1 VRDKSC
7 RVFQQQ
13 SLADAL
19 GYDNPQYF
27 RPVGLPDCRI
37 AQLQNWRFG
46 LVFSMVFLSM
56 ALSSESADS
65 ELFGRRDDGGFVVG
79 KNIVGATECG

>member
-1 VRDKSC
+1 
-7 RVFQQQ
+7 
-13 SLADAL
+13 
-19 GYDNPQYF
+19 
-27 RPVGLPDCRI
+27 
-37 AQLQNWRFG
+37 
-46 LVFSMVFLSM
+46 MVFLSM